1 MSVATK
7 KKKQNLWRWMNCLSF
22 SLKKANRISWLPVES
37 RWQQAKA
44 SCWCPWHLIIACGAT
59 FHRALTKF
67 RKSEVEEVEES
78 LLCSSSFVLLPRLSH
93 SKLPQCHLYAGSPVQ
108 AIVLY
113 NKWINIPQSHQNR
126 LVIFILMP
134 GEDSEVAYFAYF
146 VHFIVFVCVFLELI
160 SKFSGSLNY
169 ILIKHDPYG
178 SWFFFFFPVSH
189 LCRII
194 TTDSVSELFWTL
206 HEPNSSSEVK
216 GKANKTSYFTYFLEY
231 VSCGTAPLPKQL
243 QMA

>member
-1 MSVATK
+1 MQLKSSYIRSEYFFFYERLFEQACSNLTLRMIFFTYAWDMISMSVATK

-178 SWFFFFFPVSH
+178 SCFFFFFSQ
-189 LCRII
+189 CR
-194 TTDSVSELFWTL
+194 TFAES
-206 HEPNSSSEVK
+206 
-216 GKANKTSYFTYFLEY
+216 
-231 VSCGTAPLPKQL
+231 
-243 QMA
+243 